1 MFSSLTISVLD
12 EKIVFNY
19 VPVNKKFYFYFSC
32 REDRS
37 SSIEHTYQRGTHS
50 VFVQLNCI
58 TFTWWNNFWYI
69 CQVCFWVVGWVEK
82 LDDKMVG
89 EKKEESLIFLLFS
102 RVEKW
107 ERKRDG
113 YFLSSSIMFNLFKM
127 GGLGRKNVL
136 HRWFDNLILIITII
150 IHVVCS

>member
-1 MFSSLTISVLD
+1 M
-12 EKIVFNY
+12 
-19 VPVNKKFYFYFSC
+19 
-32 REDRS
+32 
-37 SSIEHTYQRGTHS
+37 
-50 VFVQLNCI
+50 
-58 TFTWWNNFWYI
+58 
-69 CQVCFWVVGWVEK
+69 EK

-136 HRWFDNLILIITII
+136 HR
-150 IHVVCS
+150 